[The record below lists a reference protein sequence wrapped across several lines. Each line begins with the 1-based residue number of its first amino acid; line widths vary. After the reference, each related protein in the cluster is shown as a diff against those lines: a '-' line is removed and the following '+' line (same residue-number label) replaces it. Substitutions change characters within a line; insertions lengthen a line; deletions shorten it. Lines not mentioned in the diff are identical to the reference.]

1 MYHSLRIVLRKYTMY
16 QDFRY
21 TLAHA
26 QTVCTRPSFRA
37 WGRGYALA
45 SYQMQQERMRR
56 PGEGASVYVSDVLGE
71 VH

>member
-1 MYHSLRIVLRKYTMY
+1 MY

-37 WGRGYALA
+37 RGPGDEA
-45 SYQMQQERMRR
+45 SHYRLDVDDECA
-56 PGEGASVYVSDVLGE
+56 GESSTVANF
-71 VH
+71 